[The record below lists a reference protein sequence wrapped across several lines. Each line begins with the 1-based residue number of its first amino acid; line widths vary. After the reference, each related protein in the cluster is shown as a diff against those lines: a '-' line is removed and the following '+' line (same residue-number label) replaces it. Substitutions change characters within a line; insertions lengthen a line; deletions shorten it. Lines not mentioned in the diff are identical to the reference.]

1 MRLAVL
7 VLLAAAVGCGSNQA
21 KDAPPKA
28 NGTPAPSMD
37 QPIVVEAGILFG
49 TYNSSEREADKKYT
63 GKLVEVTGTITE
75 IRPDR
80 VGLTVFG
87 RRYTPNIVGFLSAE
101 GKKQATKYS
110 VNNEVRLMGT
120 CEGATGEDSKGFV
133 IVTLKN
139 CRLADSLK

>member
-1 MRLAVL
+1 MRIAALI
-7 VLLAAAVGCGSNQA
+7 LLAAAVGCGGKPSGTTT
-21 KDAPPKA
+21 PPI
-28 NGTPAPSMD
+28 S
-37 QPIVVEAGILFG
+37 IEAGDLFG
-49 TYNSSEREADKKYT
+49 IYNSSEGSADKKYT

-110 VNNEVRLMGT
+110 INNEVRLIGT
-120 CEGATGEDSKGFV
+120 CEGATGNDDKGFV
-133 IVTLKN
+133 IVTLQN